1 VPTYSVDS
9 QLPSF
14 YEREC
19 SATVTLP
26 VYAGGSSP
34 VVANSGVFK
43 LFDVTKTV
51 VVTGAVTFVDGVA
64 TFTVAAASLPA
75 TAPLSAFWQ
84 EEWQL
89 TFGAH
94 VETFRR
100 DAFLCLRLLHNVV
113 TETMLVRRVSDL
125 AAIRPPTITSYEPYI
140 QEAWGICQRTLL
152 QDGRRPYLAMND
164 YAFADWV
171 CALTLELAFR
181 DFATYSGE
189 GRFSTEADKYRMDAD
204 KAFDRL
210 KLEYDLSEQNV
221 RTAAIPGQ
229 SAQPVIYTNYNPASA
244 YRMWGPRRV

>member
-1 VPTYSVDS
+1 MTTYSVDS

-34 VVANSGVFK
+34 VVPNSGTFTLYDASK
-43 LFDVTKTV
+43 AV
-51 VVTGAVTFVDGVA
+51 VVTGAVTFPGGVA
-64 TFTVAAASLPA
+64 TYSVLAASLPS
-75 TAPLSAFWQ
+75 TASLSGFWQ
-84 EEWQL
+84 EEWAL
-89 TFGAH
+89 TFGTH

-100 DAFLCLRLLHNVV
+100 DAYLCRRLLHNVV

-140 QEAWGICQRTLL
+140 QEAWGIVQRTLL
-152 QDGRRPYLAMND
+152 QDGRRPYLCMND
-164 YAFADWV
+164 YAFADWSL
-171 CALTLELAFR
+171 ALTLELAFR
-181 DFATYSGE
+181 DFATYTGE
-189 GRFSTEADKYRMDAD
+189 GRFSTEADKYRADAD
-204 KAFDRL
+204 KAFDKL

-221 RTAAIPGQ
+221 RTAASSGQ
-229 SAQPVIYTNYNPASA
+229 SAQPVIYTNYSPASA

>member
-1 VPTYSVDS
+1 
-9 QLPSF
+9 
-14 YEREC
+14 
-19 SATVTLP
+19 
-26 VYAGGSSP
+26 
-34 VVANSGVFK
+34 
-43 LFDVTKTV
+43 
-51 VVTGAVTFVDGVA
+51 
-64 TFTVAAASLPA
+64 
-75 TAPLSAFWQ
+75 
-84 EEWQL
+84 
-89 TFGAH
+89 
-94 VETFRR
+94 
-100 DAFLCLRLLHNVV
+100 
-113 TETMLVRRVSDL
+113 MLVRRVSDL

>member
-1 VPTYSVDS
+1 MPNYSVDS

-14 YEREC
+14 YERTR

-34 VVANSGVFK
+34 VVADSGVFTLYDISK
-43 LFDVTKTV
+43 AV
-51 VVTGAVTFVDGVA
+51 VVTGAVTFVGGIA
-64 TFTVAAASLPA
+64 TYTVAAASLPA
-75 TAPLSAFWQ
+75 TAALSGFWQ
-84 EEWQL
+84 EEWVL
-89 TFGAH
+89 TFGTH

-100 DAFLCLRLLHNVV
+100 DAYLCLRLLHNVV

-140 QEAWGICQRTLL
+140 IEAWGIVQRTLL
-152 QDGRRPYLAMND
+152 QDGRRPYLVMND
-164 YAFADWV
+164 YAFADWA

-181 DFATYSGE
+181 DFATYTGE
-189 GRFSTEADKYRMDAD
+189 GRFSTEAEKYRADAD

-221 RTAAIPGQ
+221 RTTASSGQ
-229 SAQPVIYTNYNPASA
+229 SAQPVIFTNYSPASA

>member
-1 VPTYSVDS
+1 MPTYSVDS

-19 SATVTLP
+19 SSTVTLP

-34 VVANSGVFK
+34 AVATSGTFT
-43 LFDVTKTV
+43 LYDISKTTI
-51 VVTGAVTFVDGVA
+51 VTGAVTFPGGVA
-64 TFTVAAASLPA
+64 TFTVPAASLPA
-75 TAPLSAFWQ
+75 TTALSAFWQ
-84 EEWQL
+84 EEWVL
-89 TFGAH
+89 TFGTH

-140 QEAWGICQRTLL
+140 QEAWGIVQRTLL
-152 QDGRRPYLAMND
+152 QDGRRPYLVMND
-164 YAFADWV
+164 YAFADWA

-181 DFATYSGE
+181 DFATYTGE
-189 GRFSTEADKYRMDAD
+189 GRFSAECDKYRADAD

-210 KLEYDLSEQNV
+210 KLEYDTVEQNL
-221 RTAAIPGQ
+221 RTAAASGQ
-229 SAQPVIYTNYNPASA
+229 SAQPVIYTNYSPATA
-244 YRMWGPRRV
+244 YRAWGPRRV

>member
-1 VPTYSVDS
+1 MPTYSVDS

-34 VVANSGVFK
+34 VVANSGTFT
-43 LFDVTKTV
+43 LYDITKAV
-51 VVTGAVTFVDGVA
+51 VVTGAVTFVGGVA
-64 TFTVAAASLPA
+64 TYTVPAASLPA
-75 TAPLSAFWQ
+75 TAPLSGFYQ
-84 EEWQL
+84 EEWVL
-89 TFGAH
+89 TFGTH

-100 DAFLCLRLLHNVV
+100 DAYLCLRLIHNVV

-171 CALTLELAFR
+171 CALTLELAMR
-181 DFATYSGE
+181 DFATYTGE
-189 GRFSTEADKYRMDAD
+189 GRFSTEADKYRADVD

-210 KLEYDLSEQNV
+210 KLEYDMSEQNV
-221 RTAAIPGQ
+221 RSAAISGQ
-229 SAQPVIYTNYNPASA
+229 SAQPVIYTNYSPASA